1 MNATTTFKFR
11 ARHRPS
17 PNSSLRIFAEKELE
31 LFFFFSGMKLHQESD
46 GVDLDGD
53 GVHPGDDHTHA
64 WPAALGR
71 DGPDFLARRDCNWQ
85 DSQNMY
91 CCGVEWAYFTLSA
104 QRGLHFRF
112 GTRRPEKRQLPMAF
126 ASAGTT
132 YRLTSKQMV
141 GNSCIWHAGG
151 FIKAGSCRGHHA
163 GAWQWSSSQGGAS
176 NYSGR
181 SVAFVSWC
189 LCVLTFVNVNRI
201 VPALFFDNK
210 ARPQDK
216 LVSPHVLYV
225 VRPE

>member
-112 GTRRPEKRQLPMAF
+112 GTRRPERRQLPMAF

-132 YRLTSKQMV
+132 YRRTSKQMGLATAAYGMQV
-141 GNSCIWHAGG
+141 DASRQIAAGG
-151 FIKAGSCRGHHA
+151 TTQEHGNG
-163 GAWQWSSSQGGAS
+163 Q
-176 NYSGR
+176 
-181 SVAFVSWC
+181 
-189 LCVLTFVNVNRI
+189 
-201 VPALFFDNK
+201 
-210 ARPQDK
+210 
-216 LVSPHVLYV
+216 
-225 VRPE
+225 VREEKQATIPGDA